1 MDKREKLLEQLT
13 GVDSSKLNY
22 YVELKKTTEE
32 ALKQNS
38 RLEILHQLTRDIN
51 IDMSMQDILD
61 RTFAKLPQALPCTFM
76 GIIVLRDGKLRLQ
89 AVTPRDYCRVDEVPP
104 DSPSWEVIREKQAR
118 IFTVDSESP
127 AHAWHNPENPES
139 LSSFAIAPMFERAEV
154 IGALVIGRSTEAP
167 FSQGE
172 LKFINHL
179 ADQMAIS
186 ILNARLYKQVSRTT
200 KEWEETFKAVTDPI
214 FLVDVDYN
222 VLRHN
227 GRLTPEISPF
237 WEQAIGSK
245 CFARF
250 HGRQRPCQTCPLTEV
265 KKSGRPVQRN
275 YQTES
280 GRLLETSYYPV
291 VNEEN
296 RLAAVT
302 IILKDVTEKTKLEA
316 QLVHSA
322 KLAALGE
329 MAAGVAH
336 ELNSPMTVVIGTA
349 QMLAREFAEDSIETE
364 SLQDII
370 NCGLRC
376 KGIIKNLLTFARQDL
391 EPMSMVDLNAEVS
404 KVLGLIRYQ
413 IDRNQIRI
421 IAKLD
426 PALPQVNVN
435 GPQIQQVLTNLLVNA
450 RDALNDAARNKKMI
464 TVSSCI
470 RRHDGRDW
478 AVISVND
485 NGTGIKAENLQRIFT
500 PFFTSKESSKGT
512 GLGLSVSLGI
522 AESHAGTI
530 EVKSTF
536 GKGSTFS
543 LVLPLSTN
551 SSIAPITPN
560 LLNSPDGPL
569 E

>member
-13 GVDSSKLNY
+13 GVNSSKLNY

-76 GIIVLRDGKLRLQ
+76 GIIVLKDGRLRLQ
-89 AVTPRDYCRVDEVPP
+89 AVTPRDYCRVEEFPD
-104 DSPSWEVIREKQAR
+104 DSPTWQVIRSKQAT
-118 IFTVDSESP
+118 IFNAGRDSS
-127 AHAWHNPENPES
+127 AHVWHNPAYPEQ

-154 IGALVIGRSTEAP
+154 IGGMVVGRSLEAP
-167 FSQGE
+167 FSEGE
-172 LKFINHL
+172 LKFIHHL

-200 KEWEETFKAVTDPI
+200 TQWEETFKAVTDPI
-214 FLVDVDYN
+214 FLVDLDYN

-227 GRLTPEISPF
+227 GRLTPEISPY
-237 WEQAIGSK
+237 WQQALSRK
-245 CFARF
+245 CFTKF
-250 HGRQRPCQTCPLTEV
+250 HGHDQPCKDCPLSEV
-265 KKSGRPVQRN
+265 KRTGNPVQRKA
-275 YQTES
+275 QTDS
-280 GRLLETSYYPV
+280 GRLLEAAYYPV
-291 VNEEN
+291 FNEEN
-296 RLAAVT
+296 TLAAVT
-302 IILKDVTEKTKLEA
+302 IILKDVTAKTKLEA
-316 QLVHSA
+316 QVVHSA

-336 ELNSPMTVVIGTA
+336 ELNSPMTVVIGTS
-349 QMLAREFAEDSIETE
+349 QMLARDFAADSIEAE

-370 NCGLRC
+370 NSGLRC
-376 KGIIKNLLTFARQDL
+376 KGIIKNLLSFARQDL
-391 EPMSMVDLNAEVS
+391 APMIPTDLNSEVR

-413 IDRNQIRI
+413 INREQIRI
-421 IAKLD
+421 LDRLD
-426 PALPQVNVN
+426 PKLPLVDAN

-450 RDALNDAARNKKMI
+450 RDALNDSGRSKKMI
-464 TVSSCI
+464 TVSSLTRQI
-470 RRHDGRDW
+470 DGEPR

-485 NGTGIKAENLQRIFT
+485 NGTGIKTEDLNRIFT

-530 EVKSTF
+530 EVTSNF
-536 GKGSTFS
+536 GQGSTFS
-543 LVLPLSTN
+543 LILPILPDN
-551 SSIAPITPN
+551 SRPEEVMNIV
-560 LLNSPDGPL
+560 
-569 E
+569 